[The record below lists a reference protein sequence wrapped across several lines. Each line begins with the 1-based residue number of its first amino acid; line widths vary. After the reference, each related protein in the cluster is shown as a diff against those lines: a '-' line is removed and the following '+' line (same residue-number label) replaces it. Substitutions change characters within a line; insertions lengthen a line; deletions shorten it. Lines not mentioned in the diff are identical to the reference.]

1 MTVLDVVKFAF
12 TLFVTVNFIQYA
24 RSGQAKRHMTI
35 FLCRTPVEWAKA
47 IALVALEVIV
57 VIAAIIGLME
67 LGPVMRFSWL
77 NLLAKGGEEGTNLMV
92 APAQLPW
99 FGIVFIGLLALNL
112 PRLARREE
120 EMFRRGTK
128 DWQDASFRSLKFG
141 LIHMVVG
148 VPLGAALA
156 LWIAGM
162 FFSWRYLAGGVRES
176 TFYHTLH
183 NGVILGF
190 LASTLL
196 SI

>member
-1 MTVLDVVKFAF
+1 MTILDVVKALF
-12 TLFVTVNFIQYA
+12 TLLVTANFILYA
-24 RSGQAKRHMTI
+24 RSGQAKRHLTI
-35 FLCRTPVEWAKA
+35 FVRRSVADWTKA
-47 IALVALEVIV
+47 LALATLEVTV
-57 VIAAIIGLME
+57 VCLAIFTIMQF
-67 LGPVMRFSWL
+67 GPTPMRFSWL
-77 NLLAKGGEEGTNLMV
+77 SLLAKGQEGANLMV
-92 APAQLPW
+92 APAQIPW
-99 FGIVFIGLLALNL
+99 FGIIFVGLLALNL

-128 DWQDASFRSLKFG
+128 DWQDATFRSLKFG

-162 FFSWRYLAGGVRES
+162 FFSWRYFVGGIRES

-190 LASTLL
+190 LAITL
-196 SI
+196 I

>member
-1 MTVLDVVKFAF
+1 
-12 TLFVTVNFIQYA
+12 
-24 RSGQAKRHMTI
+24 MTI
-35 FLCRTPVEWAKA
+35 FLGRTFAEWAKA
-47 IALVALEVIV
+47 IALDAIEVV
-57 VIAAIIGLME
+57 LVIAAIVGLME

-77 NLLAKGGEEGTNLMV
+77 NLLAKGAEEGTNLMV

-99 FGIVFIGLLALNL
+99 FGIVFIGLLALNI

-120 EMFRRGTK
+120 EMFRRGK
-128 DWQDASFRSLKFG
+128 KGWQDVAFRSLKVG

-162 FFSWRYLAGGVRES
+162 FFSWRYFAGGVRES